1 MLGIIFLSALLSL
14 HLDLGGVESG
24 QSHLYCSPS
33 CVLFLERWV
42 FLILLL
48 LLLYA
53 DDLTMALSLSTQYK
67 AKTSDRANIK
77 RKSDLQIP
85 RKAKM

>member
-24 QSHLYCSPS
+24 QSHFYYCSPVS
-33 CVLFLERWV
+33 CFLERWV

-53 DDLTMALSLSTQYK
+53 DDLTMALRLSTTRSTK
-67 AKTSDRANIK
+67 LKPVTV
-77 RKSDLQIP
+77 QI
-85 RKAKM
+85 